1 MKMIILINISF
12 MMNVLREILD
22 QKGYNKSTLQN
33 IKKDDAKEIFKEI
46 FAKYK
51 SLDGIDISKASLIWK
66 DAAEEVINENTP
78 QKQRRSQLGKQ
89 QLYHQTSPSDTFQE
103 IKKNEE
109 ELYEKIDY
117 DDLIQAEFPTEFNEN
132 VHEKRIMQ
140 LAKKL
145 ADERAEELYF
155 RKEYE
160 NKEKEVREKYKDDK
174 DEKKKKSDLDES
186 QKKKIIENE
195 LKKAKFKMKVNIKNN
210 KMMKNDE
217 FLLLLCLMR
226 KKKEKLIENNPYIVD
241 YAVSLNSVYQ
251 SETPM
256 DFNIKCTEG
265 LFEDEHID

>member
-1 MKMIILINISF
+1 
-12 MMNVLREILD
+12 MNVLREILD

-46 FAKYK
+46 YAKYK
-51 SLDGIDISKASLIWK
+51 SLDGIDISKASSIWK

-78 QKQRRSQLGKQ
+78 RKQRNQLGKQ
-89 QLYHQTSPSDTFQE
+89 QLYHQTNQSDTFRD
-103 IKKNEE
+103 IKKNEDDT
-109 ELYEKIDY
+109 YEKIDY

-145 ADERAEELYF
+145 ADERAEELYY

-174 DEKKKKSDLDES
+174 DDKKKKSDLDDN
-186 QKKKIIENE
+186 QKKMIIETE

-241 YAVSLNSVYQ
+241 YAVTLNSVYH

-256 DFNIKCTEG
+256 DENNKCTEG